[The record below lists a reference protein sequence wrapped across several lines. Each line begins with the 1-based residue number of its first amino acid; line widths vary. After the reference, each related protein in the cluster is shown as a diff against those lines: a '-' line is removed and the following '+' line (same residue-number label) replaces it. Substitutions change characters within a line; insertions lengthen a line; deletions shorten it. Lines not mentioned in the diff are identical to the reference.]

1 MGERERERESAR
13 EQHSPTLAV
22 LIFPSAAVRGRVSR
36 GEERARLR
44 LVESSGDRVPLG
56 RVIDV
61 LAARE
66 AERPLG
72 RLHPKGPGGRR
83 VEEEEEEK
91 EEECRDPTSPP
102 PPLPFKKSSE
112 AAQPLTATR

>member
-1 MGERERERESAR
+1 MS
-13 EQHSPTLAV
+13 S
-22 LIFPSAAVRGRVSR
+22 

-44 LVESSGDRVPLG
+44 LVESSGDHVPLG

-83 VEEEEEEK
+83 VEEEEEKKK
-91 EEECRDPTSPP
+91 EEECRDPTSSPP
-102 PPLPFKKSSE
+102 PPLPFEKSSK
-112 AAQPLTATR
+112 AAQLLTATR